1 MKFLELLKKIDENG
15 ITHYSERVGL
25 NVKGAVKIVEKETG
39 KLIYEDH
46 NLVVNNAK
54 TILTNLIADAS
65 TSGSTNEIGK
75 LRAGTGTSPTGMSD
89 TALSNPV
96 IGYLTKSS
104 TSTTST
110 SATYVFEAG
119 TSLWNGNLLT
129 EFGLYN
135 LAGSTMFSR
144 IVTGG
149 YYKDSSTTL
158 IITWTISFD

>member
-1 MKFLELLKKIDENG
+1 MKFLELLKKINKKST
-15 ITHYSERVGL
+15 THHIERAGL
-25 NVKGAVKIVEKETG
+25 NVKGAVKIVEKESG
-39 KLIYEDH
+39 KVVYEDH
-46 NLVVNNAK
+46 NLVVNDAK

-65 TSGSTNEIGK
+65 STGSTNELDK
-75 LRAGTGTSPTGMSD
+75 LSAGTGTSPAGLTD

-96 IGYLTKSS
+96 SGLLTKTS

-110 SATYVFEAG
+110 SATYVFEVG
-119 TSLWNGNLLT
+119 VSLWNGNLLT

-135 LAGSTMFSR
+135 MAGTTMFSR

-158 IITWTISFD
+158 VITWTISFD